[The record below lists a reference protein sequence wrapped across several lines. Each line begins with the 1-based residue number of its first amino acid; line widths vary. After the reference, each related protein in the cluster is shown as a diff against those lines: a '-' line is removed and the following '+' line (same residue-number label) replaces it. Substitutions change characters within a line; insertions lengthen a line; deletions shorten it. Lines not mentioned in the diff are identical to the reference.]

1 MTDLTSPTAN
11 SDFEIAVMAGD
22 GIGIE
27 VMQPTLTILKAAQAM
42 VGGFSLSFVEVEAGA
57 GHFQKTGDA
66 LPQVSIDKAREAD
79 AILLGA
85 MGLPNIRYED
95 GREITPQIDL
105 REIFGLY
112 GGVRPA
118 KVLEG
123 VPSPLADPRAKE
135 IDFILIRE
143 STEGLFVGRKK
154 SERIGNEVARD
165 LMEITRSVCERLFTF
180 SFRLA
185 QSRKRQGYPGRLT
198 CVDKA
203 NVLGSTAFFREIFD
217 EIGAGFPDIER
228 DYGYVDA
235 IAMNFVKRPWD
246 YDVLVTEN
254 MFGDI
259 LSDLAAGLI
268 GGLGFAPSA
277 DIGDTQAVFQ
287 PCHGTA
293 PDIAGQGKANP
304 TAMILSAAMMLDWLG
319 EKHAISA
326 CRTAAGLIQ
335 ASVAEAFAD
344 GTLKSFELG
353 GTDGLAKISDTV
365 LMKLSQKSSA

>member
-1 MTDLTSPTAN
+1 MP
-11 SDFEIAVMAGD
+11 GD

-27 VMQPTLTILKAAQAM
+27 VMQPALQILTEVQEQI
-42 VGGFSLSFVEVEAGA
+42 GGFSLSFNEVEAGA
-57 GHFQKTGDA
+57 GLFQKTGEA
-66 LPQVSIDKAREAD
+66 LPETAIEHARNAD

-85 MGLPNIRYED
+85 MGLPDIRYED
-95 GREITPQIDL
+95 GREITPQIDI

-118 KVLEG
+118 KALKG
-123 VPSPLADPRAKE
+123 VPTALADPRAKD

-165 LMEITRSVCERLFTF
+165 LMEITRAVCEPLFRF
-180 SFRLA
+180 SFKLA
-185 QSRKRQGYPGRLT
+185 QDRKARGYPGRLT

-217 EIGAGFPDIER
+217 EIGEGFPDIER

-235 IAMNFVKRPWD
+235 VAMNFVKRPWD

-277 DIGDTQAVFQ
+277 DIGDTSAVFQ

-319 EKHAISA
+319 EKHGLQNCRLASSAIN
-326 CRTAAGLIQ
+326 TA
-335 ASVAEAFAD
+335 VAEAFAS
-344 GTLKSFELG
+344 GSLRSFELG
-353 GTDGLAKISDTV
+353 GTDGLSRISEAV
-365 LMKLSQKSSA
+365 LEKLSA